1 MKPTAFKTETVL
13 SLATGL
19 SFVPQEDV
27 IALVN
32 FMHNQTVHYT
42 RLAEAIELCKTRIGN
57 EYSVLKNGD
66 DIRLQINEMK
76 GIFQPKSSEDMALI
90 FQRHWLAAMKRLLG
104 ETIKLFPLPYKKL
117 DLACP
122 KI

>member
-13 SLATGL
+13 SLVTGL
-19 SFVPQEDV
+19 SFGPQEDV

-42 RLAEAIELCKTRIGN
+42 RMAEAVELCKERIGN
-57 EYSVLKNGD
+57 EYSVLQNGD
-66 DIRLQINEMK
+66 DIRLQINDMK
-76 GIFQPKSSEDMALI
+76 GIFPPESSEDMASI
-90 FQRHWLAAMKRLLG
+90 FQRHWLAAMKKLLG
-104 ETIKLFPLPYKKL
+104 ATIELFPLPYKKP